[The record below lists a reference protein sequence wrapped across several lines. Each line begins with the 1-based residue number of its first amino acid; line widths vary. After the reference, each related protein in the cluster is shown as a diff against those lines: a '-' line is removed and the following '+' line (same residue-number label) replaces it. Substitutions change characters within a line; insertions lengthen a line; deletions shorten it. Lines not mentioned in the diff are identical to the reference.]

1 MESFSNGGTSFLFW
15 KLLCSE
21 TQSVRKNRTHPSTR
35 VAATSLSLQHSTPFH
50 VQKYNF
56 SAPIFKLLPLYFR
69 DFVKAFFFH
78 SSKSF
83 HFLLQ
88 CIIRSNKARFS
99 FPAQG
104 RFSVL
109 FPGSQVLI
117 FLSSFSCSYCKPV
130 RAHFPSLSFALLFH
144 LQKEQRHKLIK
155 FLCSQHIPPASAS
168 LKFCCY

>member
-69 DFVKAFFFH
+69 DFVKAFFFILASLFT
-78 SSKSF
+78 SSCNALYGAIKPDF
-83 HFLLQ
+83 PFQH
-88 CIIRSNKARFS
+88 KADSQFS
-99 FPAQG
+99 FLVPKFSYFSLASPAPTVNQSG
-104 RFSVL
+104 L
-109 FPGSQVLI
+109 TFPPSL
-117 FLSSFSCSYCKPV
+117 LLSCSTFRKN
-130 RAHFPSLSFALLFH
+130 RGIS
-144 LQKEQRHKLIK
+144 
-155 FLCSQHIPPASAS
+155 
-168 LKFCCY
+168 